1 MPLDYAHLHLI
12 VRVRMGIFR
21 FPGWFER
28 RDRMAMGIHF
38 DTEDFDFEQD
48 TLGIGIGHR
57 EDGFDFYDGD
67 TLGIGIGHPEEK
79 NQPLKEH

>member
-1 MPLDYAHLHLI
+1 
-12 VRVRMGIFR
+12 
-21 FPGWFER
+21 
-28 RDRMAMGIHF
+28 MAIGIHF